1 VNLKAFFFPNK
12 KKASISLQ
20 QAKEVGNKLFVDWK
34 RVSPKTLAQGMN
46 IELEHEGTLVRL
58 GIKSD
63 ELLKAA
69 AMIAL
74 DHLNESKDYYSKL
87 KKVERK

>member
-1 VNLKAFFFPNK
+1 MNLKAFFFPNK

-34 RVSPKTLAQGMN
+34 RVSPKTLAEATN
-46 IELEHEGTLVRL
+46 VELEHESTLVKL
-58 GIKSD
+58 GVKGD
-63 ELLKAA
+63 ELIKAA

-74 DHLNESKDYYSKL
+74 DHLAEDIHYYLKL
-87 KKVERK
+87 KKVEGK